1 MLGVIGGMGP
11 QATFLFFQG
20 IINKTEATCDQ
31 EHLPMIILNHTTM
44 PDRTEAI
51 LTGNTGKL
59 FEMLLKD
66 AKTLE
71 QNGCTAIAIPCN
83 TSHYFVDELQKHLH
97 IPIIHMV
104 RETVNHLAT
113 AKRGIKKVAVLATDG
128 TIRAGIYQRECEK
141 RGIGVYLPSP
151 GKQSLVMD
159 IIYREI
165 KRGRPGSYSKFMKID
180 EEIKNAGCE
189 GAILACTELSCY
201 ARQKPLP
208 QFYIDAMDVLIDKV
222 LAFFNKSR

>member
-11 QATFLFFQG
+11 QATLLFFQG

-104 RETVNHLAT
+104 RVF
-113 AKRGIKKVAVLATDG
+113 VV
-128 TIRAGIYQRECEK
+128 
-141 RGIGVYLPSP
+141 S
-151 GKQSLVMD
+151 
-159 IIYREI
+159 
-165 KRGRPGSYSKFMKID
+165 
-180 EEIKNAGCE
+180 
-189 GAILACTELSCY
+189 
-201 ARQKPLP
+201 
-208 QFYIDAMDVLIDKV
+208 
-222 LAFFNKSR
+222 